1 MLRGFFICFPVA
13 VIVAACSSG
22 VVDEWDPEA
31 ELKSRQEEKA
41 FCADLINNPTHKIP
55 RSHTGTLVGK
65 KFYFSQSGFAEC
77 PDFFEIGKTY
87 RNGSQKTKLVK
98 QGDDI
103 DIYVDYGVA
112 GFDVIKET
120 FKPIK
125 WYLQ

>member
-65 KFYFSQSGFAEC
+65 KFYFSQSGFQNVRL
-77 PDFFEIGKTY
+77 F
-87 RNGSQKTKLVK
+87 
-98 QGDDI
+98 
-103 DIYVDYGVA
+103 
-112 GFDVIKET
+112 
-120 FKPIK
+120 
-125 WYLQ
+125 

>member
-1 MLRGFFICFPVA
+1 M
-13 VIVAACSSG
+13 S
-22 VVDEWDPEA
+22 
-31 ELKSRQEEKA
+31 
-41 FCADLINNPTHKIP
+41 
-55 RSHTGTLVGK
+55 
-65 KFYFSQSGFAEC
+65 
-77 PDFFEIGKTY
+77 DFFEIGKTY
-87 RNGSQKTKLVK
+87 RNGSQKTRLVK